1 VNLDAVL
8 AGNLGP
14 WYYPLMLVLVA
25 FDALLP
31 PVPSELLVL
40 GAGPLAAQGSLHPVA
55 AVLAAAAG
63 CWVGD
68 IALYLIFRNGLARW
82 FDRFGW
88 GRWGHRNII
97 RLLGKAGRETTYAG
111 LIGARFLSGGRT
123 ASVAAAGVANI
134 PWGPFLALSGAGAV
148 LWSTWMVALGY
159 VTGNTTGLPP
169 WISAVIGMGLG
180 TLVGL
185 VLAGGMA
192 IRTRRKG
199 ALSHDQHVG

>member
-1 VNLDAVL
+1 VNLDAAL

-14 WYYPLMLVLVA
+14 WYYPLTLVLVA
-25 FDALLP
+25 LDAVLP

-40 GAGPLAAQGSLHPVA
+40 GAGPLSAQGSVDPVA
-55 AVLAAAAG
+55 AVL
-63 CWVGD
+63 
-68 IALYLIFRNGLARW
+68 
-82 FDRFGW
+82 
-88 GRWGHRNII
+88 
-97 RLLGKAGRETTYAG
+97 
-111 LIGARFLSGGRT
+111 
-123 ASVAAAGVANI
+123 VAAAGVANI

-169 WISAVIGMGLG
+169 WTSAVVGMGLG

-192 IRTRRKG
+192 IRARRKG